1 MDHTIVAQ
9 QRSFCYVSIASTL
22 FLFYFFSGKLGSD
35 SDQIN
40 SFDNACSVIVQCLF
54 SDCSVYTG

>member
-9 QRSFCYVSIASTL
+9 QRSFCYVSIAST
-22 FLFYFFSGKLGSD
+22 FLFFSGKLGSD

-40 SFDNACSVIVQCLF
+40 SFDSAC
-54 SDCSVYTG
+54 